1 MLLRLRNGVMLKPE
15 EALHEYQQDINEFMQ
30 GYALGYVSAVHLWI
44 AHAPVGRKLTHHLN
58 KDLNFF
64 CRHFLFPVSSNGGIF
79 GETLS

>member
-1 MLLRLRNGVMLKPE
+1 MLLLPRNGVMLKPQ

-30 GYALGYVSAVHLWI
+30 GYALGYVSAVHLWT
-44 AHAPVGRKLTHHLN
+44 AHDPASHRPAHHLN